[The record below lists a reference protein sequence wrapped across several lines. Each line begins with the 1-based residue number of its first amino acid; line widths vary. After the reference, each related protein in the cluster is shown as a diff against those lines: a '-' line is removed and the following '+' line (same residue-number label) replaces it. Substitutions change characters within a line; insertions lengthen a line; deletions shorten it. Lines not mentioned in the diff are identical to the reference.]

1 MSRILLPCMRGAIG
15 DWVTYTCLMKLED
28 IGNLIRFADDIH
40 KNKKLSQM
48 IQREL
53 KKDRQKSI
61 GEYLLNDSEA
71 FSMPLLLQ
79 YTKGSLNGIHLT
91 QYNQMI

>member
-40 KNKKLSQM
+40 KNKNYPK
-48 IQREL
+48 
-53 KKDRQKSI
+53 
-61 GEYLLNDSEA
+61 
-71 FSMPLLLQ
+71 
-79 YTKGSLNGIHLT
+79 
-91 QYNQMI
+91 